1 MEQARKVEMASNNAT
16 CKWLAKQHGI
26 KGTPILSCL
35 SSISFPSSFPFDF
48 MHLIWENLIPNL
60 ILFWTGKFKDLDH
73 QGKDYVIEP
82 RIWDE
87 VGAATAACSATIP
100 VAFGAPVPNMAGKR
114 SYMSAEMYANWT
126 LYIAPIVL
134 RGRFKKPQYYKHFM
148 RLVELLKLCLVFEI
162 SEAILNQLDEGF
174 RLWVQDYENE
184 HSSFPLTYYTQI
196 DNRLYHEN
204 DPARL
209 STCSLTVH
217 ALLHIVWGIRVA
229 GPVWTYWAYPMERHC
244 NTLLLS
250 IKSRCHPYA
259 SINSFVTATAQLD
272 QIRLLYDIHEALL

>member
-16 CKWLAKQHGI
+16 RERLGKQHGI

-60 ILFWTGKFKDLDH
+60 VLFWTGKFKDLDH
-73 QGKDYVIEP
+73 QGKDYVIEL

-100 VAFGAPVPNMAGKR
+100 AAFGAPVPNMAGKP

-134 RGRFKKPQYYKHFM
+134 REVFAVPRRF
-148 RLVELLKLCLVFEI
+148 RSELV
-162 SEAILNQLDEGF
+162 GF
-174 RLWVQDYENE
+174 RSEILD
-184 HSSFPLTYYTQI
+184 HSIGQ
-196 DNRLYHEN
+196 
-204 DPARL
+204 
-209 STCSLTVH
+209 TVGNFSNFSNW
-217 ALLHIVWGIRVA
+217 I
-229 GPVWTYWAYPMERHC
+229 PSP
-244 NTLLLS
+244 
-250 IKSRCHPYA
+250 
-259 SINSFVTATAQLD
+259 INSDRYQVEPVGTGRKESD
-272 QIRLLYDIHEALL
+272 QCIYSRRSPDHILSRGK